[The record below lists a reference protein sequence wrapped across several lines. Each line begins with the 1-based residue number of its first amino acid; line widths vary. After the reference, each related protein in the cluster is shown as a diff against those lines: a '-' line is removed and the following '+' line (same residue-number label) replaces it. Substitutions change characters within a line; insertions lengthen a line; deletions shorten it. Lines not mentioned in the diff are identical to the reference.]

1 METNWHRWK
10 RLHFFLENQS
20 KLLVS
25 VPLSAA
31 LNTGKLLVY
40 LKTEYDFLLTFLVSF
55 NAT

>member
-25 VPLSAA
+25 VLLSAA
-31 LNTGKLLVY
+31 LNTIKLLVY
-40 LKTEYDFLLTFLVSF
+40 LETEYYFLLTFVL
-55 NAT
+55 